1 MKHASQ
7 WALLSAAVV
16 VGIAYSCAT
25 PVDVTGCAPGAI
37 SSNCDVTLVAASEFE
52 GADASVVAQGGG
64 AGAGVNPPGGSAGSE
79 SNNPAP
85 SGSAGSGPLSTGGST
100 ATGAAGS
107 GQTAGTGGSI
117 GAAGAAGAAG
127 AGAAGTAGAG
137 SGGSAGSGAA
147 GAASAGAGGSTA
159 QSNFDP
165 ASCDFDDT
173 TGCGAPL
180 GCTCAGEQCQKRCTD
195 IVDCLKT
202 NITCITE
209 ADPLCAVR
217 TGGTGKACT
226 SVVDTGGGV
235 NTTDQNQPAAIVR
248 AFVNCICSDPR
259 P

>member
-25 PVDVTGCAPGAI
+25 PVEVTGCAPG
-37 SSNCDVTLVAASEFE
+37 STSTNCGVTIVAASEFE
-52 GADASVVAQGGG
+52 GADASVAQGGG
-64 AGAGVNPPGGSAGSE
+64 AGAGVNPARGSAGSGSSNPPPGGAAGSGSSASGGSAGS
-79 SNNPAP
+79 
-85 SGSAGSGPLSTGGST
+85 GS
-100 ATGAAGS
+100 GAAGS
-107 GQTAGTGGSI
+107 GQTAGSG
-117 GAAGAAGAAG
+117 GAAGS
-127 AGAAGTAGAG
+127 GAAGTAGSGAG
-137 SGGSAGSGAA
+137 GTAGSGAA
-147 GAASAGAGGSTA
+147 GAAGSGTGGTTA

-180 GCTCAGEQCQKRCTD
+180 GCTCAQEQCQTRCTN
-195 IVDCLKT
+195 IVACLKT

-217 TGGTGKACT
+217 PQGGGTKACT
-226 SVVDTGGGV
+226 TVVESGGGV
-235 NTTDQNQPAAIVR
+235 NADTNQPAGIVR
-248 AFVNCICSDPR
+248 ALTNCVCSNPR

>member
-7 WALLSAAVV
+7 WALLSATVV
-16 VGIAYSCAT
+16 VGVAYSCAT
-25 PVDVTGCAPGAI
+25 PVEVTGCAPGAI

-52 GADASVVAQGGG
+52 GPDASIAQGGG
-64 AGAGVNPPGGSAGSE
+64 AGAGVNPPGGSAGSG
-79 SNNPAP
+79 SNNPPPGGA
-85 SGSAGSGPLSTGGST
+85 AGSLSTGGS
-100 ATGAAGS
+100 AGSGAAGS
-107 GQTAGTGGSI
+107 GQSAGTGGAS
-117 GAAGAAGAAG
+117 GAAGS
-127 AGAAGTAGAG
+127 GAAGTAGSG
-137 SGGSAGSGAA
+137 TGGSAGSGAA
-147 GAASAGAGGSTA
+147 GAGTGGTTA

-180 GCTCAGEQCQKRCTD
+180 GCTCGQEQCGTRCTN

-202 NITCITE
+202 NISCITE

-217 TGGTGKACT
+217 TAGTGKACT

-248 AFVNCICSDPR
+248 AFVNCVCSNPR

>member
-25 PVDVTGCAPGAI
+25 PVDVTGCAPGSA
-37 SSNCDVTLVAASEFE
+37 SSDCDVTIVAPSEFE
-52 GADASVVAQGGG
+52 GADASVAQGGG
-64 AGAGVNPPGGSAGSE
+64 AGAGVNPA
-79 SNNPAP
+79 A
-85 SGSAGSGPLSTGGST
+85 GSAGSGSNTPPPGGAS
-100 ATGAAGS
+100 GS
-107 GQTAGTGGSI
+107 GSVS
-117 GAAGAAGAAG
+117 
-127 AGAAGTAGAG
+127 

-147 GAASAGAGGSTA
+147 GSGQTAGAGGASGAAGSGAAGTAGSGAGGTAGSGAAGAAGAGTGGTTA

-165 ASCDFDDT
+165 GSCDFDDT

-180 GCTCAGEQCQKRCTD
+180 GCTCAQEQCQARCTN

-217 TGGTGKACT
+217 TNGTGKACT
-226 SVVDTGGGV
+226 GVVDSGGGV
-235 NTTDQNQPAAIVR
+235 NTTDANQPAAIVR
-248 AFVNCICSDPR
+248 AFVNCVCSNPR

>member
-7 WALLSAAVV
+7 WALLSAAVI

-25 PVDVTGCAPGAI
+25 PVEVTGCPPGAT

-52 GADASVVAQGGG
+52 GPDASVVAQGGG
-64 AGAGVNPPGGSAGSE
+64 GGAATN
-79 SNNPAP
+79 P
-85 SGSAGSGPLSTGGST
+85 SGNAGSGSSNPPPAGAAGTGSPSTGGSG
-100 ATGAAGS
+100 AAGSGAAGS
-107 GQTAGTGGSI
+107 GQTGTAGAGGTSGAAGSGAAGTAGSGAGGTA
-117 GAAGAAGAAG
+117 GAGAAGAAG
-127 AGAAGTAGAG
+127 AGTGGT
-137 SGGSAGSGAA
+137 
-147 GAASAGAGGSTA
+147 TA

-180 GCTCAGEQCQKRCTD
+180 GCTCAGEQCQARCTN

-217 TGGTGKACT
+217 TNGTGKACT
-226 SVVDTGGGV
+226 AVVDSGGGV
-235 NTTDQNQPAAIVR
+235 NTTDANQPAAIVR
-248 AFVNCICSDPR
+248 AFVNCVCSNPR

>member
-7 WALLSAAVV
+7 WALLSAALV

-25 PVDVTGCAPGAI
+25 PVEVAGCAPGAI
-37 SSNCDVTLVAASEFE
+37 SSDCDVTLVAASEFE

-64 AGAGVNPPGGSAGSE
+64 AGAGVNPSGSAGSG

-85 SGSAGSGPLSTGGST
+85 SGAAGTGPLSTGGST

-107 GQTAGTGGSI
+107 GQTAGAGGST
-117 GAAGAAGAAG
+117 GTAGAGAAGAAG
-127 AGAAGTAGAG
+127 SGA
-137 SGGSAGSGAA
+137 GGSAGSGAA
-147 GAASAGAGGSTA
+147 GSASAGAGGTTA